1 MSVTRKEFQF
11 QEIFILKGNYD
22 LAMLEPTLQGSR
34 KDEGERVLE
43 DINLFLIGGS
53 ESRSLHLG
61 IAQIV
66 REAETGGNQIFPP

>member
-22 LAMLEPTLQGSR
+22 IAIIKPTILGKR
-34 KDEGERVLE
+34 KDEGERVLRRHQSFS
-43 DINLFLIGGS
+43 DRWG

-66 REAETGGNQIFPP
+66 REAETG

>member
-1 MSVTRKEFQF
+1 
-11 QEIFILKGNYD
+11 
-22 LAMLEPTLQGSR
+22 MLEPTLQGSR
-34 KDEGERVLE
+34 KDEGERVLRRHQSFS
-43 DINLFLIGGS
+43 DRWG